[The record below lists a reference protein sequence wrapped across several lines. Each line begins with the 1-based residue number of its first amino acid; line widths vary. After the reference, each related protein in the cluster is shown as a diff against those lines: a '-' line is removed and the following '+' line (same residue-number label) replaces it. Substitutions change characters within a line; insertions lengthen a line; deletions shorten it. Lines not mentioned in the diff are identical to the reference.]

1 MTLCHHS
8 SFDQADFS
16 LSQVAKSM
24 SNLLSDPRSDSS
36 MALYNKSPC
45 CCCATH
51 SRTIQVVSITV
62 LYIYLLLIG
71 LSAQNQ
77 RYDKLETDE
86 KPKNQRLK
94 RLEDKMEDLE
104 GKSQSWKDRLPSRK
118 MVKPICTDGSSFNEQ
133 YKVLRTRVAGFGVH
147 GPLG

>member
-1 MTLCHHS
+1 VIS
-8 SFDQADFS
+8 IA
-16 LSQVAKSM
+16 
-24 SNLLSDPRSDSS
+24 
-36 MALYNKSPC
+36 ALYLS
-45 CCCATH
+45 
-51 SRTIQVVSITV
+51 
-62 LYIYLLLIG
+62 LLLIG

-77 RYDKLETDE
+77 RYDKLKADE

-118 MVKPICTDGSSFNEQ
+118 MVMPICTDGSSFDEH
-133 YKVLRTRVAGFGVH
+133 YKVLRTRMAGFGVH